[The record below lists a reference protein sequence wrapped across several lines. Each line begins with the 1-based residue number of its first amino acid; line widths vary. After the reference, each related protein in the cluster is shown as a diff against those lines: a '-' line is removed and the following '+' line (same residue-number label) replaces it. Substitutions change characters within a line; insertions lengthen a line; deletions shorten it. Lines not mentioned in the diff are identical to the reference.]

1 MYLRA
6 KDDRERQKWLV
17 SLGSAK
23 ACVSKTNTHGRSR
36 LSSIS
41 PVPVPL
47 TSCTQGAISPANKN
61 TSDNEK
67 ETTKTPQDALKKKR
81 SELRLYSDLLMQ
93 QVHTIKTSVKDPSL
107 PDSSCPV
114 DLDKLNEG
122 CSLLTQTCDT
132 FIHTLDETMKLAHYQ
147 LNGTT
152 SQLGTIISAKP
163 NNQLVE
169 ATPAESSTMTTV
181 VSILKYIQLRYFTYI
196 IISFRR
202 HNTNNTCLYL
212 LILEKTGKSGIL

>member
-147 LNGTT
+147 LNGAT
-152 SQLGTIISAKP
+152 SQHGTIISAKT
-163 NNQLVE
+163 NNQFVA
-169 ATPAESSTMTTV
+169 ATPEESSTTTTV
-181 VSILKYIQLRYFTYI
+181 VSILKYIQLRYFTSI
-196 IISFRR
+196 
-202 HNTNNTCLYL
+202 N
-212 LILEKTGKSGIL
+212 ILQV